1 MKQSIF
7 ILLLLQLFPF
17 VVSCGTERET
27 RDLIRLLRSFQETTI
42 DLPDT
47 LMFIKGQNRGFCQI
61 DYSLPVMLYYYGPD
75 ECSNC
80 AINQLA
86 DKMPM
91 SKIADS
97 LKTFHVII
105 LFSPKPED
113 VPQVVQRVL
122 EKQFDFPV
130 YVDFDEKHPV
140 MVGNPLSSRTLM
152 SIFTKTLS
160 SLNNKQH

>member
-47 LMFIKGQNRGFCQI
+47 LMFIKGQNSGFCQI
-61 DYSLPVMLYYYGPD
+61 DYSLPVLLYYYGPD

-86 DKMPM
+86 
-91 SKIADS
+91 
-97 LKTFHVII
+97 
-105 LFSPKPED
+105 KPED

>member
-47 LMFIKGQNRGFCQI
+47 LMFIKGQNSGFCQI

-97 LKTFHVII
+97 LKNV
-105 LFSPKPED
+105 
-113 VPQVVQRVL
+113 
-122 EKQFDFPV
+122 
-130 YVDFDEKHPV
+130 
-140 MVGNPLSSRTLM
+140 SRYY
-152 SIFTKTLS
+152 SIFSKTRRCPSGS
-160 SLNNKQH
+160 SACFRKAVRFSGLCGF